1 MSMVRQVNAT
11 ITRAMLLMTTMARMC
26 VIILVP
32 IIVHLNGGGDSG
44 YDDVNVYGLVSV
56 IT

>member
-11 ITRAMLLMTTMARMC
+11 LTMAMLVMTMMALMS

-44 YDDVNVYGLVSV
+44 YDDGNVYGMDSI